1 MGDSGKAVPIAPGN
15 YDRAW
20 NDPPLFSYNE
30 GSGQAKQPHKL
41 NRRAAY
47 PMTSSGPSPPT
58 NQNLPPLVSGM
69 PPAPACGL
77 VGTKSPPIGGMPPP
91 PPQSETSPPK
101 DSTAQPSNDD
111 TNLSLDQIYA
121 KLQALIDENCSDKSG
136 DLTKRLD
143 MMKKSLSTE
152 SNVTK
157 TILSIL
163 SQYVQL
169 IERKDLVLAER
180 KLTNLG
186 ADYPGECATWIICL
200 RHLLAAVKAKNQT
213 DVPATKESEN
223 TTPFFMTPVPQ

>member
-1 MGDSGKAVPIAPGN
+1 MGDPGKAVPIAPGN

-47 PMTSSGPSPPT
+47 PMTSSGPSPPN
-58 NQNLPPLVSGM
+58 NQNIPPLASGM
-69 PPAPACGL
+69 PPNTDQMGA
-77 VGTKSPPIGGMPPP
+77 KSPPLGGMPLPP
-91 PPQSETSPPK
+91 PASATSPPQ
-101 DSTAQPSNDD
+101 DFTAQPLNDD
-111 TNLSLDQIYA
+111 TSLSLDQIYA
-121 KLQALIDENCSDKSG
+121 KLQALIDENSSDKSA

-143 MMKKSLSTE
+143 MMKKSVSVE
-152 SNVTK
+152 SQVTK

-169 IERKDLVLAER
+169 IERKDLVTAER
-180 KLTNLG
+180 KLTSLG

-200 RHLLAAVKAKNQT
+200 RHLLAAQKAKNQT
-213 DVPATKESEN
+213 DAPATQQSEN
-223 TTPFFMTPVPQ
+223 TTPFFMTPLQP